1 MSLLPNNI
9 IRIENAI
16 VQKLNHPHLFN
27 SGVSM
32 DIIRFDLIHPLISGN
47 KYFKLKISL
56 DKALQQKKKG
66 ILTFGGAWSNHLLAT
81 AAACREV
88 GLRSIGI
95 IRGERPAEPS
105 ESLLDLENMGM
116 KLIFI
121 SREEFKRR
129 QIEVIQSYF
138 PEYIVVPEGG
148 AHEDGVAGAAEM
160 VKYIPQENYDLIACG
175 IGTGTMMSGIVQQA
189 KIPVLGF
196 SSLKLPDT
204 QSNSLTETIN
214 SYSPG
219 SDYSICYDYHFGGF
233 GKTSPQLFEFM
244 NDLYHHTKIPTDIV
258 YTGKMI
264 FGLFDM
270 ARNKKFKEGSR
281 IIILHSGGLQGNR
294 SVKNGA
300 LNF

>member
-16 VQKLNHPHLFN
+16 VQKLNHPDLIN

-32 DIIRFDLIHPLISGN
+32 DIIRFDRIHPLISGN
-47 KYFKLKISL
+47 KYFKLKFSL

-81 AAACREV
+81 AAACREL

-105 ESLLDLENMGM
+105 ESLLDLESIGM

-129 QIEVIQSYF
+129 QFEVIQSYF

-148 AHEDGVAGAAEM
+148 AHADGVIGAAEM
-160 VKYIPQENYDLIACG
+160 VKYFPQQDYDLIACG
-175 IGTGTMMSGIVQQA
+175 IGTGTMISGIVQQA

-204 QSNSLTETIN
+204 DNNSITRTIN
-214 SYSPG
+214 SYAQESNYTI
-219 SDYSICYDYHFGGF
+219 SYDYHFGGF
-233 GKTSPQLFEFM
+233 GKTTPALLEFM
-244 NDLYHHTKIPTDIV
+244 NDLYYHTKIPTDIV

-270 ARNKKFKEGSR
+270 TRNKKFKEGSR

-294 SVKNGA
+294 SVKTGA

>member
-9 IRIENAI
+9 IQIENAI
-16 VQKLNHPHLFN
+16 VQKLNHPDLIN
-27 SGVSM
+27 TGISM
-32 DIIRFDLIHPLISGN
+32 DIIRFDRIHPVISGN
-47 KYFKLKISL
+47 KYFKLKVSL
-56 DKALQQKKKG
+56 DKALQHKKKG

-81 AAACREV
+81 AAACREL

-95 IRGERPAEPS
+95 IRGERPANPS
-105 ESLLDLENMGM
+105 ESLLDLESMGM

-129 QIEVIQSYF
+129 QFEVIQSYF

-148 AHEDGVAGAAEM
+148 AHEEGVIGAAEM
-160 VKYIPQENYDLIACG
+160 VKYIPQQDYDLICCA
-175 IGTGTMMSGIVQQA
+175 IGTATMMSGIVQQA

-204 QSNSLTETIN
+204 ETNTITQTIE
-214 SYSPG
+214 SYAPG
-219 SDYSICYDYHFGGF
+219 ADYSICYDYHFGGF
-233 GKTSPQLFEFM
+233 GKTTPSLFSFM
-244 NDLYHHTKIPTDIV
+244 NELYHHTKIPTDIV

-264 FGLFDM
+264 YGLFDM
-270 ARNKKFKEGSR
+270 ARNKKIQEGSR

-300 LNF
+300 LDF